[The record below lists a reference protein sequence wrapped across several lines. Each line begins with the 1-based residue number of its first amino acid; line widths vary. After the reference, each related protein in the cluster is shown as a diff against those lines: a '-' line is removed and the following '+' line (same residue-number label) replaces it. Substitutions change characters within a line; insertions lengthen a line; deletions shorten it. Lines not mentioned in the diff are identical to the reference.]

1 MAKNK
6 ILEKFHNR
14 KTGIAVKVFL
24 NLLFVA
30 LIIPLSIFCY
40 KDWGSEDWGQWL
52 IFLVL
57 IITFGVLFKKYLE
70 SFLLKKC
77 HGHDAIVVV
86 KSIINFLFIMLVI
99 WVLVWFYRSL
109 FIGIGAWS
117 EIWHIWPFLIA
128 LFIFIWIFSNKFVNL
143 IFQFSLRIDEN
154 MDSLPRFIEWKKT
167 LVQYNLSTEIT
178 PSEAWFLLYWEA
190 NISNL
195 LCIIYKWYNEK
206 IIDIYSE
213 DWKKYME
220 VIGKLKDNVPYYEKY
235 LFQDMLENKG
245 GLAVLNKYKLW
256 QYNIDVNDLIF
267 EKCRLKWYCNVKSNE
282 FQKKLESIGI
292 WLLVLVTLIYF
303 IKDFLLFM
311 VLFWWLFFIFII
323 VYAFS
328 FLVPRK
334 KYSFILTDKW
344 RKMLSEIY
352 WYKYYLEN
360 CEEEEINA
368 NIWEKG
374 TYAKTLPYAI
384 ALKLNWKIISE
395 LC

>member
-1 MAKNK
+1 MAKGK
-6 ILEKFHNR
+6 ILEIFHSK
-14 KTGIAVKVFL
+14 KTSIIVKVFV

-40 KDWGSEDWGQWL
+40 KDWGSDVRWQRL

-57 IITFGVLFKKYLE
+57 IITFWVIFKKYLE
-70 SFLLKKC
+70 NFLLKKC
-77 HGHDAIVVV
+77 HGHDAIVFA
-86 KSIINFLFIMLVI
+86 KFFINFLFIVLLI
-99 WVLVWFYRSL
+99 WVLIWFYKSL
-109 FIGIGAWS
+109 FIKIDDWS
-117 EIWHIWPFLIA
+117 ETWNVWPFLIA

-143 IFQFSLRIDEN
+143 VFQFSLRIDEN
-154 MDSLPRFIEWKKT
+154 MDSLPKFVKWKKT
-167 LVQYNLSTEIT
+167 LVQYGLSKEIT